1 MSGRR
6 GRIALFTLLTILAAV
21 GVYLV
26 GNGSV
31 ALWDRD
37 EPRYAQASRQMVQSG
52 DWVVPHYLAELRTK
66 KPPLIY
72 WCQAAAMTV
81 LGDNEFAARLPSVIA
96 AALVLGIIGV
106 TISRFV
112 GPRRAFWTVL
122 VLATSLMMILTAKV
136 CLTDA
141 VLLLWIVIGQ
151 LCLYAIYRGRTSW
164 PIIVAFW
171 LAAGLGALTK
181 GTNLAIHLGTLIALA
196 GFDVGRD
203 WRSAKA
209 WLAAITW
216 WRRLRP
222 LAGLLI
228 FAAVVTPWVALVAH
242 REKEFLPAMFGNVS
256 KHAASSAE
264 GHAAPP
270 GYYLVSVWIFFLPW
284 SILLPLALVTGWQ
297 RRRLPPIRFALA
309 AVIGPWVFVEIVL
322 SKLPHYLLPA
332 YPALAFLVADVIVRS
347 LRSSPRHLPG
357 ENHLRQPGFVR
368 GIGVWALIITLLGAA
383 PILALRGFAD
393 APRFAT
399 VLFAAV
405 ALLYAATVFALFRA
419 RRPAAGL
426 ATMGGGMMA
435 LCAVAFG
442 LYLPRAQYLR
452 TSVRVAD
459 TLRRHDAT
467 GPGEVIMLDYKEP
480 SLAFYEG
487 GTIRENP
494 NLVLTDKLLQSAP
507 PWMVITRDVWQS
519 PRTEEAARRKLEVV
533 QSVRGLDI
541 AEGMRSVEVMVV
553 RRRDGGQAAVSPPQ
567 TGTAANRIGG

>member
-6 GRIALFTLLTILAAV
+6 GRIGSPYAV
-21 GVYLV
+21 DDPRRRRGLPRRQRV
-26 GNGSV
+26 GS
-31 ALWDRD
+31 LWDRD

-72 WCQAAAMTV
+72 WCQATAMTV
-81 LGDNEFAARLPSVIA
+81 LGDNAFAARLPSVIA

-181 GTNLAIHLGTLIALA
+181 GTNLAIHLATLIALA

-203 WRSAKA
+203 WRSGKA
-209 WLAAITW
+209 WLAAIAW

-222 LAGLLI
+222 LAGILI

-256 KHAASSAE
+256 KHAASGAE

-357 ENHLRQPGFVR
+357 DNHLRQPGFVR
-368 GIGVWALIITLLGAA
+368 EASASGA
-383 PILALRGFAD
+383 D
-393 APRFAT
+393 
-399 VLFAAV
+399 
-405 ALLYAATVFALFRA
+405 
-419 RRPAAGL
+419 
-426 ATMGGGMMA
+426 
-435 LCAVAFG
+435 
-442 LYLPRAQYLR
+442 
-452 TSVRVAD
+452 
-459 TLRRHDAT
+459 HH
-467 GPGEVIMLDYKEP
+467 
-480 SLAFYEG
+480 
-487 GTIRENP
+487 
-494 NLVLTDKLLQSAP
+494 
-507 PWMVITRDVWQS
+507 
-519 PRTEEAARRKLEVV
+519 AARRRPDSGPARL
-533 QSVRGLDI
+533 RRRPPRRD
-541 AEGMRSVEVMVV
+541 RSVCGGGIAL
-553 RRRDGGQAAVSPPQ
+553 RRDRLRPLPPPPARPRASPRWAA
-567 TGTAANRIGG
+567 A